1 MSLSW
6 VVADTR
12 VKSWGGWCEAKKD
25 DGEDA
30 DV

>member
-12 VKSWGGWCEAKKD
+12 VKSWGGWWCEAKKD
-25 DGEDA
+25 DDEDG
-30 DV
+30 